1 MNAHTT
7 RLRRIAGSREHDRDS
22 ANAEVGLDAQDSLNI
37 RQGLDVEKR
46 LDAEKHLDARQSL
59 NGSGQDL
66 LTELT
71 SMKSAAI
78 PVPSLSKDAPFDME
92 HETDMPIERLKL
104 SGMKPSLGAH
114 SEPFSGIHVR
124 TQPRLVFTQAQAI
137 VVILILVCA
146 LAASMT
152 LLIRQRIHY
161 GNSQDLAALALSRS
175 TESNGNA
182 AEDAGE
188 DAEKDAG
195 DDADENAQSDTATD
209 ASSESPAQQ
218 SMETDTGSSVDAT
231 DDEQGALSSQQP
243 TQTAESDSRIN
254 INTADANELMTLNGV
269 GPVTA
274 EKILEYRKRAGKF
287 VSVDE
292 LLEVSGIGAK
302 TLEKLRSQVRVQ

>member
-1 MNAHTT
+1 MDAHTT
-7 RLRRIAGSREHDRDS
+7 RLRRIAGSREHDKDS
-22 ANAEVGLDAQDSLNI
+22 ANAEDSLDAQGGLNI

-46 LDAEKHLDARQSL
+46 LDARQGL

-114 SEPFSGIHVR
+114 SESFSGIHAR

-182 AEDAGE
+182 AEDAGN
-188 DAEKDAG
+188 DAG
-195 DDADENAQSDTATD
+195 DDADENAQSGTGAD
-209 ASSESPAQQ
+209 ASSESAAQQ
-218 SMETDTGSSVDAT
+218 SMETDTGNSVDAT